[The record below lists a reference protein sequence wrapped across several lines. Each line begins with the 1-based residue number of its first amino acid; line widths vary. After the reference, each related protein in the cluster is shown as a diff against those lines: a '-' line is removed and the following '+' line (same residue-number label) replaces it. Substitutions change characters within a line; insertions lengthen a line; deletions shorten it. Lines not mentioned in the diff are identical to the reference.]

1 MDALAKTLIIF
12 GVIIALLGVI
22 LLIAG
27 RIPLLGR
34 LPGDIVIQRDGFV
47 FYFPLMTSIIVSI
60 LLTIVLTVISQ
71 FLARR
76 GG

>member
-1 MDALAKTLIIF
+1 MDALAKTLIIL
-12 GVIIALLGVI
+12 GVVIALLGVL

-27 RIPLLGR
+27 RIPFLGR

-71 FLARR
+71 FMARR
-76 GG
+76 EG